1 MKLWARGDAKRK
13 FINYYVT
20 SLHRIRATHEI
31 IKVWDGADL
40 RCMTW
45 HVNRVPC
52 LREMINL
59 SDYFWTV
66 CWLFSDYFRHI
77 LRLFSN
83 YFRTIFGLFSNFF
96 PTVGQ
101 RLTKTCFYL
110 STWPNVFPPKHNH
123 CQKREFPPPPGKVCV
138 YSADRKTKWESKLRN
153 YSVKLKFSTA
163 RRGLCGG
170 SKKVEGR

>member
-83 YFRTIFGLFSNFF
+83 YFRTIFKLFSDRGAKTDQNLLLFEHMTKHF
-96 PTVGQ
+96 PA
-101 RLTKTCFYL
+101 KTPIPL
-110 STWPNVFPPKHNH
+110 KTWIPTPSSVSVLLYFSCRYYNVSAPK
-123 CQKREFPPPPGKVCV
+123 
-138 YSADRKTKWESKLRN
+138 
-153 YSVKLKFSTA
+153 
-163 RRGLCGG
+163 
-170 SKKVEGR
+170 KKDKK